1 MQGHDCHRL
10 GQDYKQQRSACNRLQ
25 DELDSAVCA
34 QVHKQVSCDR
44 RLACEATVLDA
55 MNTALDTMEAQG
67 REYFGLAKANSS
79 VACLLSALR
88 PGETTDGALKSCHKL
103 GEEHDV
109 EAYMLSLPS
118 LPQMTTCEPMAVLQ
132 QGVSGGVVDYS
143 DLPRLAP
150 SKTCSSACCSSLLQ
164 EDPITN
170 SEDYEQAHDEKP
182 PITLEGCVAWF
193 RAEDAAEPWPSTV
206 GSHQGHVVSRKSDMG
221 LEVGHGAKKGVRFLR
236 GDEKT
241 RFDFGEARD
250 VRGVQFCVFCFP
262 FHDRSWKSPTPFARL
277 HVIPASLMDES
288 FRVPRGTGCMGNR
301 LGKRASL
308 AADKTCLQQ
317 RSWKTG

>member
-1 MQGHDCHRL
+1 
-10 GQDYKQQRSACNRLQ
+10 
-25 DELDSAVCA
+25 
-34 QVHKQVSCDR
+34 
-44 RLACEATVLDA
+44 

-79 VACLLSALR
+79 VACVLSALR

-164 EDPITN
+164 EDPVTN

-241 RFDFGEARD
+241 RFDFGEARNFQGCS
-250 VRGVQFCVFCFP
+250 VLCLLNVSP
-262 FHDRSWKSPTPFARL
+262 FTTGPGRVLHRL
-277 HVIPASLMDES
+277 LDYTLYRPASWTNPSGFRGELAAWAIGWES
-288 FRVPRGTGCMGNR
+288 GRHLQRTRHACSSSLGR
-301 LGKRASL
+301 LGSSL
-308 AADKTCLQQ
+308 CN
-317 RSWKTG
+317 